1 MAKIELVHQ
10 FLPLLGPA
18 ETNFLAQLAKAI
30 ALKQVQQTLQ
40 HFLALL
46 DAIIAQE
53 QPLKTLRHYQNCLL
67 HLTQEHSNRLATTL
81 VIPKVL
87 SQPIQMKLLNSK
99 LLMLRQDSLK
109 KVIAPS

>member
-10 FLPLLGPA
+10 FLPLLGQV
-18 ETNFLAQLAKAI
+18 EIDSLAQLAKAI

-46 DAIIAQE
+46 VAIIAQE
-53 QPLKTLRHYQNCLL
+53 QLQQTLRHYQNFLL
-67 HLTQEHSNRLATTL
+67 HLTQEHSNRLAITL

-99 LLMLRQDSLK
+99 LLMLKQDSLK